1 LITQE
6 GVHALAITT
15 RSRVLLLAGIAAA
28 VVLTVAIA
36 WVGFLEPDYSHMAQF
51 VSELGALGATHQEVF
66 NYSGLVLAGLLTAV
80 FSVGLHLRLEPGRW
94 FIVSSALVALAGIG
108 RMIAGLFPCDPG
120 CNMEDMSVSA
130 RIHALAGFVALLS
143 GALAPLLLA
152 FGLRER
158 PESALFRP
166 SLALG
171 LASVVLV
178 VLLFGLGPG
187 APFIGAI
194 QRLVLAA
201 FYGWVAVVAVKYGAL
216 QWRGAT

>member
-1 LITQE
+1 M
-6 GVHALAITT
+6 AITT
-15 RSRVLLLAGIAAA
+15 RGRVLLLAGIAAA
-28 VVLTVAIA
+28 VVLAVAIA
-36 WVGFLEPDYSHMAQF
+36 WAGSLEPDYSHMAQF

-66 NYSGLVLAGLLTAV
+66 NYGGLVLAGLLTVV
-80 FSVGLHLRLEPGRW
+80 FSVGLHLRREPGRW
-94 FIVSSALVALAGIG
+94 FIASTALVALAGVG
-108 RMIAGLFPCDPG
+108 RVVAGLFPCDPG

-130 RIHALAGFVALLS
+130 RIHALAGFVALVS

-152 FGLRER
+152 IGLRKR
-158 PESALFRP
+158 RESALFGL

-187 APFIGAI
+187 ATFIGAI

-201 FYGWVAVVAVKYGAL
+201 FYGWVAVVAVECGAL
-216 QWRGAT
+216 QRRGAT